1 MEKNQKE
8 KRSWDKAHLW
18 EEELDGL
25 KSILNTTP
33 LVETEKWGAP
43 VYTYN
48 GKNVVGVA
56 GFTNFFTLWFY
67 KGVFLKDDAGVLVNA
82 NEENTKSLRQWRFT
96 CKDEINDILILQYVY
111 EAIEVEKAGMAINPE
126 KKAFEIPEYLQLQL
140 NADSELKAAFEAFS
154 PYKQKEF
161 CEAIATAKQE
171 KTKVSR
177 FEKMKPL
184 ILEGRG
190 LNDKYR

>member
-1 MEKNQKE
+1 MEKKE
-8 KRSWDKAHLW
+8 KRSWDKSHLW
-18 EEELDGL
+18 AEEIEML

-33 LVETEKWGAP
+33 LTETTKWGGP

-56 GFTNFFTLWFY
+56 GFTNFFTLWFH
-67 KGVFLKDDAGVLVNA
+67 KGVFLKDERGLLINA

-96 CKDEINDILILQYVY
+96 HKSQIDEKLVWEYTM
-111 EAIEVEKAGMAINPE
+111 EAIAVEEAGLAIKPE
-126 KKAFEIPEYLQLQL
+126 KKAVQIPELLQDKMD
-140 NADSELKAAFEAFS
+140 ADANLKVAFEKFS

-161 CEAIATAKQE
+161 CESIAAAKQD
-171 KTKVSR
+171 KTKR
-177 FEKMKPL
+177 ARLEKIIPL